1 MENLNKTNNRKNVK
15 SLSLKKGGRK
25 NYAILSRTILAI
37 VVLHFAFQFS
47 FIQSENFRLLQNLT
61 KNWQFGQTEN
71 IAENTS
77 VPEITKA
84 YEEEKVK
91 AEPVEKEV
99 KKAKPITVKKRQ
111 TSTAVRKRTRPEP
124 TQNVIKRKAPQPET
138 RAERLR
144 RAEKILTGA

>member
-1 MENLNKTNNRKNVK
+1 M
-15 SLSLKKGGRK
+15 
-25 NYAILSRTILAI
+25 AI

-47 FIQSENFRLLQNLT
+47 FIQSENFRLLQSLT

-71 IAENTS
+71 VAENTS

-84 YEEEKVK
+84 DEEEKVK
-91 AEPVEKEV
+91 AESVKKEV
-99 KKAKPITVKKRQ
+99 RTAKPITIKKRQ
-111 TSTAVRKRTRPEP
+111 TSTSVQKRTRPEP